1 MLPSSRKNKFRE
13 QIEGLVLP
21 EEKGRSAGHEKGGW
35 GARGGEKWAP
45 GHKTGGKR
53 AREGSCPEMHGGC
66 FSQLVANQVGEEID
80 GGVLGPVDS
89 RK

>member
-1 MLPSSRKNKFRE
+1 MLPSSRKNRFRE

-21 EEKGRSAGHEKGGW
+21 EEKGRSAGHE
-35 GARGGEKWAP
+35 
-45 GHKTGGKR
+45 TGGKR